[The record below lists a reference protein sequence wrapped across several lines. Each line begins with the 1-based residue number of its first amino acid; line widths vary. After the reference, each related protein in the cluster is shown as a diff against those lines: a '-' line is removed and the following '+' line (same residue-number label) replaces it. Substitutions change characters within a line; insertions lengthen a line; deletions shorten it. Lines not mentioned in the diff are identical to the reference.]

1 MVTDLDIFSLF
12 AVFDCCLPSWIFAHF
27 DYRSL
32 ISYLRLIVPSLHTP
46 LTDEVDFHPITSTPV
61 KRGASEPAGKHSL
74 TPSSKSAVEPRSKR
88 HQSLV
93 EEDEEDELGSAGNFE
108 LIFFS
113 PAVSLFPS
121 SLERFLLFPLFYF
134 DGDTQREPL
143 RRREDH
149 GQSARLSLDTKVAQA
164 C

>member
-1 MVTDLDIFSLF
+1 MVTDLDIFALF
-12 AVFDCCLPSWIFAHF
+12 AVFDCSPPSCIFAHV
-27 DYRSL
+27 DCGSL
-32 ISYLRLIVPSLHTP
+32 ISDLRLMLLSLDAQ

-88 HQSLV
+88 HQSSV

-113 PAVSLFPS
+113 
-121 SLERFLLFPLFYF
+121 R
-134 DGDTQREPL
+134 
-143 RRREDH
+143 
-149 GQSARLSLDTKVAQA
+149 
-164 C
+164 

>member
-1 MVTDLDIFSLF
+1 MVTDLDIFALF
-12 AVFDCCLPSWIFAHF
+12 AVFDCSPPSWIFAHV
-27 DYRSL
+27 DCGSL
-32 ISYLRLIVPSLHTP
+32 ISDLRLMLLSLDAQ

-88 HQSLV
+88 HQSSV

-113 PAVSLFPS
+113 
-121 SLERFLLFPLFYF
+121 R
-134 DGDTQREPL
+134 
-143 RRREDH
+143 
-149 GQSARLSLDTKVAQA
+149 
-164 C
+164 